1 MINTRQE
8 NDYWDPA
15 RKGFI
20 TNYPNFM
27 QWKRLT
33 PTEDGEPET
42 AQPLFAHALLH
53 PTL

>member
-8 NDYWDPA
+8 LDYWDPA

-27 QWKRLT
+27 QWKRLSG
-33 PTEDGEPET
+33 EDMEN
-42 AQPLFAHALLH
+42 QKPLYALLYSA
-53 PTL
+53 L